1 MEFNFPANYNIN
13 GKRHLCSMFC
23 KTGNSAV
30 DMFKDAYR
38 NSKEEAIANGHVLGE
53 KVLITQSDSQT
64 GLKQAIND
72 SPRGVLREPFCNLL
86 QKIVDALSE
95 EEKQKLAS
103 NPQEAILEL
112 SQTHLEEFKEVAK
125 QNNFELEKFA
135 IVSLETGTS
144 TDTPANATDTNA
156 DVPAN
161 TANPSQQP
169 VTANTPKV
177 KNPLAEKAAG
187 VVIFILIII
196 IAAFYLLKK

>member
-13 GKRHLCSMFC
+13 GKRYLCSMFC
-23 KTGNSAV
+23 KTGNSVV
-30 DMFKDAYR
+30 DMFKDAYQ
-38 NSKEEAIANGHVLGE
+38 NSKEEAIANGHVLDD

-86 QKIVDALSE
+86 QKIVDTLSE

-135 IVSLETGTS
+135 IVSLETGAS
-144 TDTPANATDTNA
+144 TDAPT
-156 DVPAN
+156 N
-161 TANPSQQP
+161 TASPDQQP
-169 VTANTPKV
+169 TAASTTKA
-177 KNPLAEKAAG
+177 KNPLVEKAAG
-187 VVIFILIII
+187 VVLFILIIV

>member
-30 DMFKDAYR
+30 DMFKDAYQ

-144 TDTPANATDTNA
+144 TDAPTNTTVDTPTN
-156 DVPAN
+156 
-161 TANPSQQP
+161 TTNPSQQP
-169 VTANTPKV
+169 VATNTPKA

>member
-13 GKRHLCSMFC
+13 GKRYLCSMFC

-30 DMFKDAYR
+30 DMFKDAYQ

-86 QKIVDALSE
+86 QKIVDTLSE
-95 EEKQKLAS
+95 EEKQKLTS

-112 SQTHLEEFKEVAK
+112 SQTHLEKFKEVAK

-144 TDTPANATDTNA
+144 TGTPTN
-156 DVPAN
+156 
-161 TANPSQQP
+161 TTNPGQQP
-169 VTANTPKV
+169 TATNTTKA
-177 KNPLAEKAAG
+177 KNPLVEKAAG
-187 VVIFILIII
+187 VVLFILIIV

>member
-1 MEFNFPANYNIN
+1 MEFNFPANYNVN
-13 GKRHLCSMFC
+13 SKRHLCSMFC
-23 KTGNSAV
+23 KTSNSAV
-30 DMFKDAYR
+30 DMFKDAYQ

-72 SPRGVLREPFCNLL
+72 SPRGVLREPFCDLL
-86 QKIVDALSE
+86 QKIVDTLSE
-95 EEKQKLAS
+95 EEKQKLVS

-135 IVSLETGTS
+135 IVSLETGAPTNTT
-144 TDTPANATDTNA
+144 TDTPTN
-156 DVPAN
+156 V
-161 TANPSQQP
+161 TNPSQQP
-169 VTANTPKV
+169 TTTSTTKA
-177 KNPLAEKAAG
+177 KNPLVEKAAG
-187 VVIFILIII
+187 VALFILIII

>member
-23 KTGNSAV
+23 KTSNSAV

-86 QKIVDALSE
+86 QKIIDTLSE

-144 TDTPANATDTNA
+144 TDAPANTTADTPANTTNQG
-156 DVPAN
+156 
-161 TANPSQQP
+161 QQP
-169 VTANTPKV
+169 TATNPTKA

-187 VVIFILIII
+187 VALFILIII

>member
-72 SPRGVLREPFCNLL
+72 SPRGVFREPFCDLL
-86 QKIVDALSE
+86 QKIVDTLSE

-144 TDTPANATDTNA
+144 TDA
-156 DVPAN
+156 PAN
-161 TANPSQQP
+161 TAADTPTNTTNPSQQP
-169 VTANTPKV
+169 VATNTTKA

-187 VVIFILIII
+187 VALFILIII